1 MFAMRRGIPR
11 VFLPMHGA
19 SPVGG
24 DVGEDLKEADLQ
36 AVAVAAC
43 EVREGAGEGRVVG
56 FEVGAVEGVERIE
69 PAAAVKEPV
78 AGGPA

>member
-1 MFAMRRGIPR
+1 MFAKRRGIPR

-24 DVGEDLKEADLQ
+24 DVGEDLKEAG
-36 AVAVAAC
+36 AVAAGG
-43 EVREGAGEGRVVG
+43 EVREGAGEGRVVA
-56 FEVGAVEGVERIE
+56 FEEGAVCGIERVE